1 MNETNLY
8 EEYVV
13 NEAKLKEL
21 TEKKDE
27 IRKKILEEMVTAGEK
42 KITTAFGCFSQS
54 PLKKWT
60 YPESVQEA
68 KEEYDAAKA
77 EAENNGTATYTE
89 TPSLRFTPAKL

>member
-8 EEYVV
+8 EEYVL

-21 TEKKDE
+21 TEKKEE
-27 IRKKILEEMVTAGEK
+27 IRGKILESMVTSGEK

-60 YPESVQEA
+60 YPDSVKEA
-68 KEEYDAAKA
+68 KEEYDAVKA
-77 EAENNGTATYTE
+77 EAENDGTATYTE
-89 TPSLRFTPAKL
+89 VPSLRFTPAKL